1 MVVTLVL
8 TEEEGEVAVAVYN
21 PPPMN
26 LIPLEGG
33 GGRREQMVSL
43 QIRYNKIF
51 IQFSLKKLSN
61 YPC

>member
-8 TEEEGEVAVAVYN
+8 AEQEGEVAVAVYN

-33 GGRREQMVSL
+33 GGRREQMV
-43 QIRYNKIF
+43 N
-51 IQFSLKKLSN
+51 LKTKYLYSF
-61 YPC
+61 Y